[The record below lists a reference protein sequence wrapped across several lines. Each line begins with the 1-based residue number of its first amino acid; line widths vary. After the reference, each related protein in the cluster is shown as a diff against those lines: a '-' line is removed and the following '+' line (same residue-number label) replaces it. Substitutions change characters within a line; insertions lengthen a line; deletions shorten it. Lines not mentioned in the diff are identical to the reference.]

1 MCKRPLIKRCDSQD
15 KYGAPSQ
22 SDPKIVCETFFETA
36 CNTTDV
42 VPAPGDEPLPVTFC
56 DKIPRKICAPDNCRV
71 VEGKNGCGTPGSLA
85 SINLTEYTPRSWS
98 SLKICPSLYSHA
110 ETIRLVN

>member
-22 SDPKIVCETFFETA
+22 NEPKIVCETFFETA

-71 VEGKNGCGTPGSLA
+71 VEGNVVVKFLDHEMKYVV
-85 SINLTEYTPRSWS
+85 IELVKKMTE
-98 SLKICPSLYSHA
+98 A
-110 ETIRLVN
+110 

>member
-15 KYGAPSQ
+15 KYGAPRQ
-22 SDPKIVCETFFETA
+22 NEPKIVCETFFETA

-56 DKIPRKICAPDNCRV
+56 DKIPRKFVLQIIVELLRV
-71 VEGKNGCGTPGSLA
+71 MWLCNS
-85 SINLTEYTPRSWS
+85 
-98 SLKICPSLYSHA
+98 
-110 ETIRLVN
+110 